1 MGSLMQDDNDAGV
14 VSTATSE
21 TFQLRGYQAEMVAE
35 SMKDNIIVVMDT
47 GSGKT
52 HIAIER
58 TRAELET
65 CEPGQLVWFLAPT
78 VALCEQQYDVFQS
91 NIPGVGH
98 QLLCGRDDVELW
110 TTQAEWDRVLLN
122 VRVVISTH
130 AILLDA
136 LTHGFVTLRKLALLI
151 FDEAHHCTLK
161 HPAHLIMSDFY
172 MPQLKNGDSSL
183 PKILGLSA
191 SPVMKAAASAEGLQQ
206 IEQNLHAAVKTPK
219 LHRSELM
226 RYAHRPQLLQ
236 ITYSSDASG
245 HKHSHLLLA
254 LQHVYRTYDLAKD
267 PYVIALLDQQQ
278 HGFDVSRQL
287 TKLWDSQKTYCHDQ
301 LKQLVSKAEAMAE
314 ELGVSAMEYYLH
326 QCIAKFEKM
335 TCGSDQQLLDLTI
348 TEKQYLLEI
357 FRGLPLQ
364 NPLPL
369 PATIIEKSSHKVN
382 KLVDTLVLEANG
394 TPGFTGLVFIEQRVW
409 VASLAE
415 ILACHPQTKDLLRVG
430 TFVGSVKSSKQ
441 KANISAL
448 AEPKNQQTT
457 LDNFRAG
464 VINLVLATT
473 VLEEG
478 IDVSSCH
485 LVVCFERPK
494 NLKSF
499 VQRRGRARKEQSR
512 YLIFVPDTGE
522 ARSSTSWQSLEAEMR
537 KAYENDKR
545 QVQAAQD
552 AEQTN
557 EVGERYF
564 RVPNTGALLTLDNAS
579 QHLHHFCARLG
590 GSAYADT
597 RPEVEFTND
606 RGQITAEITLPLSVD
621 PKVRKAKSLE
631 TWRTERMAQK
641 DAAFE
646 AYKAL
651 YLHGLVNENLLPI
664 QDEEDDAAQY
674 QTRDDRPSL
683 VPVSPTLDP
692 WSTVAQS
699 HQHEPDTWYRTLLE
713 AKAPGEEPIRIIL
726 LTPIAMH
733 EVSDILLYWN
743 ESKRYT
749 VTTSCLYGTSLADID
764 IGLLRSIT
772 WKILRSVFGVHIK
785 EGVDDFLFLLAPCD
799 SSGYMM
805 TENDLHEWHARTD
818 GQQSASIL
826 LSQGSTDTAT
836 WGLTMQQGDARKFM
850 PVAIKPSDSPDVSG
864 ECETLLQAVRL
875 PKRRDF
881 LHVVYQNGD
890 MNDAYTKVESLLAS
904 TCYVENLP
912 VRFAVLT
919 LLFPSILHKLEIY
932 MIADTLRTTLLKPAE
947 FEVSDLPVIIT
958 ALTSSA
964 VDGLE
969 NYQRMEFLGDCILKF
984 MASLHVMAANLLMP
998 EGMLTGKK
1006 GRLVSNGYLA
1016 RATLAAGL
1024 DKFIFYKRFTG
1035 AKWKP
1040 RYIGQTLAKTAPP
1053 AKEEKSSKLIA
1064 DVIESLIG
1072 ASYLIG
1078 GFSKAFGCIQALLPL
1093 EKWTPIPKANEIL
1106 YDAAPSQDR
1115 GTNLVLLEQLLGHT
1129 FNKKELLLESL
1140 THPTFRGPNVLC
1152 SYERFEFLGDAV
1164 LDYIISKRLYAHE
1177 PSLPHWKMHGVR
1189 TAMVNA
1195 AFLSYCMFETT
1206 VAEELTN
1213 KGTFQPEVHQRA
1225 LWQFLRSSSP
1235 ELIAARTVA
1244 LQQHVETRGFIANAL
1259 AQDKRFP
1266 WHALSL
1272 TDPPKFLSDIVESV
1286 IGALYIDSHGSISVC
1301 EDFVRR
1307 LGILPCLER
1316 ILRDGVDCLHPKEH
1330 INTLAA
1336 NKGIKYVRITSGRE
1350 GTKNGTNGYERGYR
1364 VQVRIGGKD
1373 VGGEVEGVKRLQAET
1388 IAAWKV
1394 ITLLENED
1402 AGNTP
1407 MEIDDDSNDEFFDAE
1422 DGNGG
1427 MLEGS

>member
-1 MGSLMQDDNDAGV
+1 MQDDNDAGV
-14 VSTATSE
+14 LSAVPSE
-21 TFQLRGYQAEMVAE
+21 AFQLRGYQAEMVAE
-35 SMKDNIIVVMDT
+35 SMRDNVIVVMDT

-65 CEPGQLVWFLAPT
+65 CEPGQVVWFLAPT

-91 NIPGVGH
+91 NLPSVGH

-110 TTQAEWDRVLLN
+110 TTQTEWDRVLFN

-136 LTHGFVTLRKLALLI
+136 LTHGFVRLRMLALLI

-172 MPQLKNGDSSL
+172 IPQLMKGGTSL
-183 PKILGLSA
+183 PKVLGLSA
-191 SPVMKAAASAEGLQQ
+191 SPVMKAAASAEGLRQ
-206 IEQNLHAAVKTPK
+206 IEQNLHATVKTPK
-219 LHRSELM
+219 LHRSELIQ
-226 RYAHRPQLLQ
+226 YAHRPELLQ
-236 ITYSSDASG
+236 ITYSLDAPG
-245 HKHSHLLLA
+245 QEHSHLLLA

-267 PYVIALLDQQQ
+267 PYVIALLDQQKN
-278 HGFDVSRQL
+278 GFDVSRQL
-287 TKLWDSQKTYCHDQ
+287 TKLWNSQKTYCHDQ

-326 QCIAKFEKM
+326 QCIARFEKM
-335 TCGSDQQLLDLTI
+335 ILGSDQQLLDLTN
-348 TEKQYLLEI
+348 TEKQYLLKI
-357 FRGLPLQ
+357 FQGLPLQ
-364 NPLPL
+364 NPAPI

-382 KLVDTLVLEANG
+382 KLVDTLVAEANG

-415 ILACHPQTKDLLRVG
+415 ILACHPRTRDLLRVG
-430 TFVGSVKSSKQ
+430 TFVGSAKSSKQ

-457 LDNFRAG
+457 LDDLRAG
-464 VINLVLATT
+464 VINLILATT

-499 VQRRGRARKEQSR
+499 VQRRGRARQQKSR

-537 KAYENDKR
+537 KAYEDDKR
-545 QVQAAQD
+545 RVSAAHE
-552 AEQTN
+552 AEQTY
-557 EVGERYF
+557 EVGERQF
-564 RVPNTGALLTLDNAS
+564 RIPNTGALLTLENAS
-579 QHLHHFCARLG
+579 QHLYHFCARLG
-590 GSAYADT
+590 SSAYVDT
-597 RPEVEFTND
+597 RPEIEFTNSY
-606 RGQITAEITLPLSVD
+606 GQITAEITLPLSVD

-631 TWRTERMAQK
+631 KWRTERMAQK

-651 YLHGLVNENLLPI
+651 YLHELVNENLLPV
-664 QDEEDDAAQY
+664 QGQEDDAAQY
-674 QTRDDRPSL
+674 QIPDDRPSL

-692 WSTVAQS
+692 WSTIAQV
-699 HQHEPDTWYRTLLE
+699 HQHSPDTWYRTLLE
-713 AKAPGEEPIRIIL
+713 AKALGEEPIRMIL
-726 LTPIAMH
+726 LTPAAMH
-733 EVSDILLYWN
+733 EVSDILLHWN
-743 ESKRYT
+743 KSKRYT
-749 VTTSCLYGTSLADID
+749 VTTSCLYGTSLTDIN
-764 IGLLRSIT
+764 IGLLRSVT
-772 WKILRSVFGVHIK
+772 WKILRSVFGAHIK
-785 EGVDDFLFLLAPCD
+785 EGVDDFLCLLAPCD
-799 SSGYMM
+799 TLGYMM
-805 TENDLHEWHARTD
+805 TENELREWHATTD
-818 GQQSASIL
+818 GQRSASKL
-826 LSQGSTDTAT
+826 LIEGNLDAAS
-836 WGLTMQQGDARKFM
+836 WGLTVQQGDHRKFM
-850 PVAIKPSDSPDVSG
+850 PLAIERSGSPDLSG
-864 ECETLLQAVRL
+864 GYTTSLQAVRL

-881 LHVVYQNGD
+881 LHIVYQNTD

-904 TCYVENLP
+904 TCIVENLP
-912 VRFAVLT
+912 AKYAILA
-919 LLFPSILHKLEIY
+919 LLFPSILHKLEVH
-932 MIADTLRTTLLKPAE
+932 MIADTLRTTLLEPAK
-947 FEVSDLPVIIT
+947 FEVSDLPIIIT

-964 VDGLE
+964 VDAHD

-984 MASLHVMAANLLMP
+984 VASLHVMAANLLMP

-1006 GRLVSNGYLA
+1006 GKLVSNGYLA

-1024 DKFIFYKRFTG
+1024 DKFILYKQFTG

-1040 RYIGQTLAKTAPP
+1040 RYIAQTLADIAPP
-1053 AKEEKSSKLIA
+1053 SKQEKSSKLIA

-1072 ASYLIG
+1072 ASYIVG
-1078 GFSKAFGCIQALLPL
+1078 GFPKAFGCMQALLPL
-1093 EKWTPIPKANEIL
+1093 EKWTPISEAHEIL
-1106 YDAAPSQDR
+1106 YNAAPSDDR
-1115 GTNLVLLEQLLGHT
+1115 GMNLVLLEKLLGHT
-1129 FNKKELLLESL
+1129 FNKKELLLEAL
-1140 THPTFRGPNVLC
+1140 THSTFRGPNIHC

-1164 LDYIISKRLYAHE
+1164 LEYIISKRLYAHE
-1177 PSLPHWKMHGVR
+1177 SNLQHWKMHGIR

-1213 KGTFQPEVHQRA
+1213 KATLQPEIHHRA
-1225 LWQFLRSSSP
+1225 LWQFLRSSSS

-1244 LQQHVETRGFIANAL
+1244 LQQHVETRDVIATAL

-1286 IGALYIDSHGSISVC
+1286 LGALYIDSHGSIPVC

-1316 ILRDGVDCLHPKEH
+1316 ILRDGVDCFHPKER

-1336 NKGIKYVRITSGRE
+1336 NKGIKYVRVANEIE
-1350 GTKNGTNGYERGYR
+1350 GKKNGTNGSERGYK

-1373 VGGEVEGVKRLQAET
+1373 VGGVVEGVKRLQAET

-1394 ITLLENED
+1394 IALLERGD
-1402 AGNTP
+1402 AGDVP
-1407 MEIDDDSNDEFFDAE
+1407 METDEDDDDDDDEFFDAD
-1422 DGNGG
+1422 DGSGV
-1427 MLEGS
+1427 MLEGR